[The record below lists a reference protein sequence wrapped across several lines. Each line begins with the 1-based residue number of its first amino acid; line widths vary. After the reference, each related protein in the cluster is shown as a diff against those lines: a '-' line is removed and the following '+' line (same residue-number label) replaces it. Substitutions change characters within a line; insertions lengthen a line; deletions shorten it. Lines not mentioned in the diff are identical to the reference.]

1 MQYPILVLVF
11 ALGLRHGLD
20 ADHLAAI
27 DGFARFRPSRWNG
40 ILFALGHGGV
50 VTALAAGVYGFL
62 GKIDLNWLFP
72 WLFLAVAAANLFRL
86 LRPRHHRH
94 GAWNRS
100 WVALGP
106 LTMGILLAVSFET
119 VTQLSA
125 LALAQHT
132 GPLLLGAAFTLGMMI
147 TDGIDGLLAARVQQS
162 RGARA
167 AIASRAMGWIVVVV
181 STGFA
186 ATHFAGLDAGT
197 LPLVLGI
204 MLFVALLGLRIWTLR
219 DARSTAAEA
228 A

>member
-1 MQYPILVLVF
+1 MQYSTLVLVF

-40 ILFALGHGGV
+40 IFFALGHGGV
-50 VTALAAGVYGFL
+50 VTALAASVHGFL
-62 GKIDLNWLFP
+62 GKIDLSWLFP
-72 WLFLAVAAANLFRL
+72 WLFLAVAGANLLRL
-86 LRPRHHRH
+86 VRPRRHRH
-94 GAWNRS
+94 TALGRS
-100 WVALGP
+100 WIALGP
-106 LTMGILLAVSFET
+106 LTMGVLLAVSFET

-132 GPLLLGAAFTLGMMI
+132 GPLWLGAAFTLGMTI

-162 RGARA
+162 RGERA
-167 AIASRAMGWIVVVV
+167 ALASRAMGWVVVVV

-186 ATHFAGLDAGT
+186 LAHFMGRDTGSI
-197 LPLVLGI
+197 PLALGA
-204 MLFVALLGLRIWTLR
+204 MLFMALLALRIWTLR
-219 DARSTAAEA
+219 DPHAAQTEA